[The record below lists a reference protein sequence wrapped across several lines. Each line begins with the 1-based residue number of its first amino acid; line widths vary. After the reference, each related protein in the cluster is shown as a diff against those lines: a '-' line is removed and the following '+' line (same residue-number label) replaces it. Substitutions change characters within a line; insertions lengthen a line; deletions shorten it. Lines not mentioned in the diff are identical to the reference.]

1 MTRANEAE
9 QILRTR
15 ARALARTPPQAS
27 AEGAMLELLEF
38 RLASERY
45 AVESQLVEEV
55 HPLRDL
61 TPLPCT
67 PPFVLG
73 IVNVRGRILPV
84 LDLKKFFD
92 LPERGLTDLHRII
105 LVRGNDLPAGDSLV
119 PAGGSLVPAGGSLAP
134 AGGSLAPAGGSL
146 AGRSVA
152 GRSVAG
158 RSVAGRSVIELGL
171 LADVIVGVRSVATD
185 SLQPSLPTLTGIRAD
200 FLMGVTDERLVVL
213 DLGRI
218 LLDPKIIVHE
228 EVEA

>member
-1 MTRANEAE
+1 MTNANEAE
-9 QILRTR
+9 RILHGR
-15 ARALARTPPQAS
+15 ARALARTPRRAS
-27 AEGAMLELLEF
+27 AEGVMLEVLEF

-45 AVESQLVEEV
+45 AVESRLVQEV

-105 LVRGNDLPAGDSLV
+105 LVRGNDL
-119 PAGGSLVPAGGSLAP
+119 
-134 AGGSLAPAGGSL
+134 
-146 AGRSVA
+146 
-152 GRSVAG
+152 
-158 RSVAGRSVIELGL
+158 ELGL
-171 LADVIVGVRSVATD
+171 LADVIVGVRSVEAD
-185 SLQPSLPTLTGIRAD
+185 NLQPSLPTLTGIRAD
-200 FLMGVTDERLVVL
+200 FLKGVSDERLVVL
-213 DLGRI
+213 DLHRI

-228 EVEA
+228 EVAS